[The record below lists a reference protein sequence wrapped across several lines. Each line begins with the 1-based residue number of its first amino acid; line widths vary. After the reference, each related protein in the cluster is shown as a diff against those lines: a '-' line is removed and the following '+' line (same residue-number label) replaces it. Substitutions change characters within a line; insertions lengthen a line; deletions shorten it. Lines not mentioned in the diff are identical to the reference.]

1 MADCT
6 DQLVITR
13 TMLQDAIRAL
23 GLDPKEVSEVTM
35 EPHIVTVTRIHPV
48 VADHIYGIEG

>member
-1 MADCT
+1 MT
-6 DQLVITR
+6 DPTDELVITR
-13 TMLQDAIRAL
+13 AMLQDAIRAL

-35 EPHIVTVTRIHPV
+35 EPHIVTVTRVFPV